1 MRSARHDNGNGGRWA
16 IPQARVILSAK
27 DVEQG
32 RDKWLQLRTT
42 GVTATD
48 LRVLNGHGYQ
58 GESEYLCWRAKT
70 DPSSV
75 KEAELP
81 GAGED
86 IRLHLGTAVEPVI
99 RYFAQHHLGVE
110 FRKVGFLQSKRDEI
124 LLASP
129 DGQAA
134 DGGGGE
140 WKMTAP
146 ANLRSYDETGG
157 LRTNA
162 DGDVL
167 PAGWYDQV
175 QTQLLVS
182 GWSHVHVAALVIDQY
197 IRKFVYWK
205 VAPNERYQQ
214 HLWGIA
220 RNFWKRVEQNDPPE
234 PNWEDT
240 EEILDRWPRA
250 EVDTVTVDPDLEL
263 RIRQMIRDR
272 EELNQAGKDAEILE
286 NKLRAIAGRAREVR
300 TVDGDFLYAW
310 GNVAGSVL
318 DKEALARDY
327 PDLDLARY
335 KVRVPEHHR
344 TLRFKQARPTKK

>member
-1 MRSARHDNGNGGRWA
+1 MTAATKTRWA
-16 IPQARVILSAK
+16 IPDARVILPAR
-27 DVEQG
+27 DIEQG
-32 RDKWLQLRTT
+32 RGKWLQLRTA

-58 GESEYLCWRAKT
+58 GESEYLCWKAKVDQT
-70 DPSSV
+70 PQ
-75 KEAELP
+75 AEGAMP

-99 RYFAQHHLGVE
+99 RHFAQHHLGVE
-110 FRKVGFLQSKRDEI
+110 FRKVGFLQSKRDKI

-134 DGGGGE
+134 DGGGAE

-146 ANLRSYDETGG
+146 FYLNGHDETGG
-157 LRTNA
+157 LRTNDA
-162 DGDVL
+162 GDVL
-167 PAGWYDQV
+167 PAGWYDQI

-197 IRKFVYWK
+197 TRKFVYWK

-214 HLWGIA
+214 HLWGLA
-220 RNFWKRVEQNDPPE
+220 RTFWRRVEQNDPPE

-240 EEILDRWPRA
+240 EEIKDRWPTA
-250 EVDTVTVDPDLEL
+250 EIDAVTVDPDLES
-263 RIRQMIRDR
+263 IVRQMIRDR
-272 EELNQAGKDAEILE
+272 EELVQAAADATILE
-286 NKLRAIAGRAREVR
+286 NRLRAIAGKATEVR
-300 TVDGDFLYAW
+300 TVDGEFLYAW

-327 PDLDLARY
+327 PDLNLDDY
-335 KVRVPEHHR
+335 KVRVVEHHR
-344 TLRFKQARPTKK
+344 SLRFKQAKKKQK

>member
-1 MRSARHDNGNGGRWA
+1 M
-16 IPQARVILSAK
+16 SAK

-32 RDKWLQLRTT
+32 RTRWLRTRT
-42 GVTATD
+42 SGVTATD

-75 KEAELP
+75 KEVEMP

-99 RYFAQHHLGVE
+99 RHFAQHHLGVE
-110 FRKVGFLQSKRDEI
+110 FRKVGLLQSKRDEI

-129 DGQAA
+129 DGQGA
-134 DGGGGE
+134 DGGGAE
-140 WKMTAP
+140 WKMTSP
-146 ANLRSYDETGG
+146 ATLCSYDETDG
-157 LRTNA
+157 LRTNT

-182 GWSHVHVAALVIDQY
+182 GWAHVHVAALVVDQY
-197 IRKFVYWK
+197 TRKFVYWRIL
-205 VAPNERYQQ
+205 PNERYQQ
-214 HLWGIA
+214 HLWGLA
-220 RNFWKRVEQNDPPE
+220 RSFWQRVEQNDPPE

-240 EEILDRWPRA
+240 DEIKERWPRA
-250 EVDTVTVDPDLEL
+250 EIEAVTVDPDLEVS
-263 RIRQMIRDR
+263 IRQMIRDR
-272 EELNQAGKDAEILE
+272 DELNQAAKDAEILE
-286 NKLRAIAGRAREVR
+286 NRLRGIAGDAQEVR
-300 TVDGDFLYAW
+300 NIDGDFLYAW

-327 PDLDLARY
+327 PDLDLEKY
-335 KVRVPEHHR
+335 KVRVPAHHR
-344 TLRFKQARPTKK
+344 TLRFKQAKKKPA